1 MHQQFNMITGSNYSQ
16 YLQYIVHAT
25 FIKKSSLYFVSLPKK
40 FKLNMIKALN
50 KRRKEKVPGAGV
62 CHIIVGLV
70 SEETDPD
77 L

>member
-1 MHQQFNMITGSNYSQ
+1 M
-16 YLQYIVHAT
+16 
-25 FIKKSSLYFVSLPKK
+25 SLPKK